1 MSEEVH
7 PALAAAR
14 NSWARVMAKDKA
26 GWLALMADDVLV
38 EDPIGVGPTN
48 PTGEGLRGKAALS
61 EFFDQNIAPNSM
73 IIESQES
80 YAAGSESGHV
90 LVLRTTF
97 PNGTIAIVR
106 GVFTYKLNDVG
117 LISNLRGYWS
127 MDQMQFEQT
136 EG

>member
-1 MSEEVH
+1 MSEEIH

-14 NSWARVMAKDKA
+14 NSWARVMAKDKE

-61 EFFDQNIAPNSM
+61 EFFDQNIAPNTM
-73 IIESQES
+73 IIEPQES
-80 YAAGSESGHV
+80 YAAGLESGHV

-97 PNGTIAIVR
+97 PDGTIAIVR
-106 GVFTYKLNDVG
+106 GVFTYKLNEAG
-117 LISNLRGYWS
+117 KITNLRGYWN
-127 MDQMQFEQT
+127 MEGMTFEKA